1 MSSVFPIKCING
13 LAVSKKPRRAAFSLG
28 GEAIFSAPIYNDPE
42 VGAMLKESSPIGGSV
57 FFRETVKGYDE
68 PVDLWRMK
76 L

>member
-1 MSSVFPIKCING
+1 
-13 LAVSKKPRRAAFSLG
+13 
-28 GEAIFSAPIYNDPE
+28 
-42 VGAMLKESSPIGGSV
+42 MLKESPPIGGSV